1 MVKIFLLIIL
11 SFVYNSF
18 IVLSQPPRLTINN
31 GTRLNANNNN
41 MNIVFNSNVCIENNT
56 PTANLMLNNT
66 TVRFTGAGLQY
77 IGGSQP
83 IPFYNLRIA
92 KTGSGVNL
100 DVYLN
105 QNAQVNNQIYME
117 SGYLDLRN
125 FIITLSSTA
134 TIQNEATD
142 RRIKATN
149 RPNYTTSGSEGFG
162 TGYITTTRTDP
173 SGNVANLGLDFTPVG
188 GNLGSTEIRRGHLRL
203 QGTGT
208 YTGNWSAYR
217 YYRIIPTTMRQLTIN
232 NFYYFVDGAN
242 PSPGIAELHVHPEA
256 NLQMFQ
262 QVQYWNGSTNP
273 IYWEPRTTT
282 TNPALDYVSST
293 TTNNPIML
301 NYILITLGSTTQ
313 PLPVEYLTF
322 NGYCKDGKNVIFW
335 QTASERNN
343 LGFTVQKSSEAIQW
357 QYLTFVEGNGN
368 TNTISNYEIED
379 LEPHYPITYYRL
391 IQTDF
396 DGKSQTSSIISVQC
410 YKQTY
415 NEDFTTI
422 LNDGH
427 LIIDIQGIPQNNYN
441 LIITNVLGQIISNK
455 NIVLNDVKQ
464 QIVVEKLLAAGI
476 YHVSLVSKNNFISK
490 PVFVN

>member
-1 MVKIFLLIIL
+1 MKNISFIIILILFSVHSLSQGLIINASNFYLTANSNLIL
-11 SFVYNSF
+11 SGTAKWV
-18 IVLSQPPRLTINN
+18 NN
-31 GTRLNANNNN
+31 GTVTCASGS
-41 MNIVFNSNVCIENNT
+41 NIKF
-56 PTANLMLNNT
+56 
-66 TVRFTGAGLQY
+66 
-77 IGGSQP
+77 
-83 IPFYNLRIA
+83 
-92 KTGSGVNL
+92 TGSGNQFIKGSNATTFSN
-100 DVYLN
+100 VYTLKSNANDKVFLLN
-105 QNAQVNNQIYME
+105 DAFINGTLYLQTGNWDLTNKICDLGTTGNVSGENENA
-117 SGYLDLRN
+117 
-125 FIITLSSTA
+125 
-134 TIQNEATD
+134 
-142 RRIKATN
+142 RIRATN
-149 RPNYTTSGSEGFG
+149 SNETSEGSEGSG
-162 TGYITTTRTDP
+162 TGIIRALRNNP
-173 SGNVANLGLDFTPVG
+173 SGNVAGLGLNFTPSSPL
-188 GNLGSTEIRRGHLRL
+188 GNNTIIIRGCNAL
-203 QGTGT
+203 QGTGS
-208 YTGNWSAYR
+208 YTGNWSIFR
-217 YYRIIPTTMRQLTIN
+217 WYRINPGSVTYTPITVN
-232 NFYYFVDGAN
+232 NFYYWGGVN
-242 PSPGIAELHVHPEA
+242 NYELNGHTEA

-282 TNPALDYVSST
+282 TNPASDFVSST

>member
-142 RRIKATN
+142 RRIKATD

-242 PSPGIAELHVHPEA
+242 PSAGIAELHVHPEV

-273 IYWEPRTTT
+273 IYWEPRPTTP
-282 TNPALDYVSST
+282 NPALDYVSSS

-335 QTASERNN
+335 QTASEYNN
-343 LGFTVQKSSEAIQW
+343 YGFIVEKSNDAQQW
-357 QYLTFVEGNGN
+357 LYLTFILGNVT
-368 TNTISNYEIED
+368 TNSVSEYFTED
-379 LEPHYPITYYRL
+379 NSPFSTTYYRL
-391 IQTDF
+391 KQIDLDGTIQY
-396 DGKSQTSSIISVQC
+396 SNIISVNC
-410 YKQTY
+410 NENLAY
-415 NEDFTTI
+415 EDFYQA
-422 LNDGH
+422 NNS
-427 LIIDIQGIPQNNYN
+427 IIVQGIPGEEYQ
-441 LIITNVLGQIISNK
+441 IFFTNVLGQQLLYKKFILSSS
-455 NIVLNDVKQ
+455 
-464 QIVVEKLLAAGI
+464 VETLQFFENLKTTGI
-476 YHVSLVSKNNFISK
+476 YYVTLVSNRNKITK
-490 PVFVN
+490 PVLFQP